1 MAEKFQFNFIE
12 LTKDKDPSIAK
23 TVNRVVTN
31 IREMFF
37 EDENETVRK
46 SIVDALFTILEN
58 CFVDRMYDGNKK
70 AKDLIFQPLFEV
82 MQNCNERVTR

>member
-1 MAEKFQFNFIE
+1 MAEKFKFNFIE

-23 TVNRVVTN
+23 TVKRVIAN

-37 EDENETVRK
+37 EDESESVRK

-58 CFVDRMYDGNKK
+58 CFIDRMYEGNKK
-70 AKDLIFQPLFEV
+70 AKDLIF
-82 MQNCNERVTR
+82 